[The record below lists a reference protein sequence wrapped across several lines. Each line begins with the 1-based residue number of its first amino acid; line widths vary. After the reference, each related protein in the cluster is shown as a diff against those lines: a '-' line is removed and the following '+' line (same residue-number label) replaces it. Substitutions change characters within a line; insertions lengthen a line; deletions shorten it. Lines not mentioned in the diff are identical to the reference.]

1 MHLCSWFFSSRRRH
15 TRFDCDWSSDVC
27 SSDLP
32 LHGQHDSARWG
43 GRDGGGAECSGLS
56 WGVRGRDGFA
66 LTDSPAQRETGAV
79 SGAAM
84 TLIKT
89 HWFFFVMWF
98 LLITSSLGLL
108 FAWR

>member
-1 MHLCSWFFSSRRRH
+1 
-15 TRFDCDWSSDVC
+15 
-27 SSDLP
+27 
-32 LHGQHDSARWG
+32 
-43 GRDGGGAECSGLS
+43 
-56 WGVRGRDGFA
+56 
-66 LTDSPAQRETGAV
+66 
-79 SGAAM
+79 M